1 MYIHTTDT
9 QNLMLW
15 TVEKGPYKIGLVSSP
30 TAEDT
35 TTGEELNLGKLGG
48 GRTRPT

>member
-1 MYIHTTDT
+1 
-9 QNLMLW
+9 MLW
-15 TVEKGPYKIGLVSSP
+15 TVEKGPYKIGLVSSS

-35 TTGEELNLGKLGG
+35 TTGEELNLGKLGD